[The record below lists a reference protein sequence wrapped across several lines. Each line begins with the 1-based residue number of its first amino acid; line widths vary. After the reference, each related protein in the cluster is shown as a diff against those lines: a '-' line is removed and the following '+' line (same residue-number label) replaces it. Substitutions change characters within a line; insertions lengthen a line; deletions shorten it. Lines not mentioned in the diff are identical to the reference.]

1 MNSTDKISIII
12 PCYNEIKFLDTIV
25 KRVLKNKIRN
35 KQIIIVDDFSID
47 GTKELLK
54 NKIEPLVDK
63 VIYHKKIRER
73 SMY

>member
-1 MNSTDKISIII
+1 MNSINQISIII
-12 PCYNEIKFLDTIV
+12 PCYNEIKFLETIV

-54 NKIEPLVDK
+54 KKIEP
-63 VIYHKKIRER
+63 
-73 SMY
+73 